1 MIFNV
6 DERVLDLGLK
16 IKAVVMED
24 IDNESKNEEYEIW
37 RKEKIEEL
45 IKKYKDYSITR
56 KSRCSKK
63 KKFTCKWKFN

>member
-37 RKEKIEEL
+37 RKEKL
-45 IKKYKDYSITR
+45 
-56 KSRCSKK
+56 
-63 KKFTCKWKFN
+63 